1 MEKADSFLAVAVILL
16 CVMVLSPPLT
26 ASTQPGGPPVPDAG
40 NIPPPGSFFP
50 DGQDRG
56 PGSAGASVDGGAAG
70 PGTDDTVLTRPPPPI
85 TPGVRYFYEPF
96 PMEPGSGVFQIGG
109 SFSLLPH
116 PDAEQEVP
124 IPAVDFQ
131 YKRGLFDNVSVVGTF
146 STVYFSNL
154 IHAGIQWNMHH
165 NRFSWG
171 LANHLGLAYGF
182 ITRENLFDNVEG
194 YAWVD
199 MMILRLGFRFDEF
212 VCSCSFVATYI
223 MNSRS
228 FVNGIQ
234 APPGPQNTMNDY
246 YCTLVVEQPFL
257 KSLQLSIGMSL
268 GYARTPY
275 QTWMLYSTVDE
286 WLFVPEFFFAV
297 QL

>member
-1 MEKADSFLAVAVILL
+1 MEKADSFLVAAVFLL
-16 CVMVLSPPLT
+16 CVAILPTPLP
-26 ASTQPGGPPVPDAG
+26 ASTLPGNPPVANAG
-40 NIPPPGSFFP
+40 GVLLSGSSFP
-50 DGQDRG
+50 DDQD
-56 PGSAGASVDGGAAG
+56 PGTESARVNPDGGAPG
-70 PGTDDTVLTRPPPPI
+70 PAADDSVITRPPPI
-85 TPGVRYFYEPF
+85 APGVRYFYEPY
-96 PMEPGSGVFQIGG
+96 PMEPGSAVFQIGG

-131 YKRGLFDNVSVVGTF
+131 YKRGLFNNVSVVGTF

-154 IHAGIQWNMHH
+154 IHAGLQWNAHH

-171 LANHLGLAYGF
+171 LANHIGLAYGF

-199 MMILRLGFRFDEF
+199 MMILRLGFRLDEF
-212 VCSCSFVATYI
+212 VCSCSFVATYV

-257 KSLQLSIGMSL
+257 KTLQLSIGMSL